1 MQLENL
7 RQAPFNCTMMGA
19 LRGALDY
26 YGIAVSDGVLYGAS
40 GHAFVLNIHKELC
53 PSGPYCWNPQ
63 PMDALLQNVGL
74 RREPLGFFHPDITAE
89 ERTTVECRLRE
100 SLGAGAACM
109 LLNMENQL
117 ITGWDDTGF
126 LTAQPWPGMDFPPK
140 HPTFGTWA
148 ELGDGIH
155 MDFHVLHR
163 CEPADLRRAVT
174 ESLRYAVDL
183 WRNPKAHTGEHYG
196 MGPDGYAN
204 WSAAVEAGHG
214 ASHGN
219 WWNGTVWAEC
229 RARAADYFREVAPLL
244 PSGAEAVGLA
254 EEYAAIAGLLER
266 CGSKELEAEAKV
278 KLLAE
283 AAEREGACVARVEQ
297 TSTAMG

>member
-1 MQLENL
+1 MQLGNL
-7 RQAPFNCTMMGA
+7 RQPPFNCTMMGA

-26 YGIAVSDGVLYGAS
+26 YGSPVSDAILYGAS
-40 GHAFVLNIHKELC
+40 GHAFVLNIHRELC
-53 PSGPYCWNPQ
+53 PSGPYCWNPE
-63 PMDALLQNVGL
+63 PVDALLENVGL
-74 RREPLGFFHPDITAE
+74 RREPLGFFHPGSTAE
-89 ERTTVECRLRE
+89 ERATVESRLRE
-100 SLGAGAACM
+100 SLGAGAPCM

-140 HPTFGTWA
+140 HLTFGSWA
-148 ELGDGIH
+148 ELGAQFH
-155 MDFHVLHR
+155 VDFHVLHR
-163 CEPADLRRAVT
+163 CEPADLRKAVAD
-174 ESLRYAVDL
+174 SLRYAVDL

-229 RARAADYFREVAPLL
+229 RARAADYFREAAPLL
-244 PSGAEAVGLA
+244 PSGADAAVLTG
-254 EEYAAIAGLLER
+254 EYAAIAARLDQCAG
-266 CGSKELEAEAKV
+266 KELKAGAKV
-278 KLLAE
+278 ALLAE
-283 AAEREGACVARVEQ
+283 AAGREDACIARIEQ
-297 TSTAMG
+297 AFAAMG